1 MEQLINIYNEF
12 YGDIFITII
21 RILVGIL
28 LILSKKYVSKTLKC
42 YVTVVYFGGILGT
55 VIPCYLNCSIKVILL
70 GLTFGMVLGYLY
82 VKFQKKDYMTDGIF
96 LFVYFY
102 EFVGLIF
109 FVLNI
114 NFSEIFKIYIYYV
127 DYATIYISIII
138 AAILSV
144 AMCIVLHKKKIIE
157 EIIAENKYFWIGN
170 YFIIS
175 LFIGISNFPV
185 YEQGDGK
192 EMSLVLLNVT
202 DDFQFSCL
210 MILETMMMLLYRE
223 YKKTKTE
230 KNKLL

>member
-1 MEQLINIYNEF
+1 ME
-12 YGDIFITII
+12 
-21 RILVGIL
+21 
-28 LILSKKYVSKTLKC
+28 
-42 YVTVVYFGGILGT
+42 
-55 VIPCYLNCSIKVILL
+55 
-70 GLTFGMVLGYLY
+70 
-82 VKFQKKDYMTDGIF
+82 
-96 LFVYFY
+96 YFY
-102 EFVGLIF
+102 LSIFMNLWGLYFCFKYKF
-109 FVLNI
+109 F
-114 NFSEIFKIYIYYV
+114 EIFKIYIYYV

-175 LFIGISNFPV
+175 LFIGISNFSV
-185 YEQGDGK
+185 YGPGDGK